1 MKKVLSLLVAVIA
14 MSMAFVSC
22 EKDENSGGKNYND
35 YLEFLLGLPEGLSE
49 EAGNLY
55 VKNVEEV
62 EDFEIVT
69 VLTLTF
75 EKEICVKAICDYV
88 YPTEEMAKL
97 AYEMWLQSWE
107 EMSDVE
113 KSDASYKK
121 RIFTIDFSET
131 PDMFVGLTREEIS
144 ATQGIF

>member
-14 MSMAFVSC
+14 MSMAFVAC
-22 EKDENSGGKNYND
+22 EKDENGGGKNYNS

-49 EAGNLY
+49 EADNLY
-55 VKNVEEV
+55 MKKVEEV
-62 EDFEIVT
+62 EDFEIVY

-75 EKEICVKAICDYV
+75 EKEICVKAIIDYV
-88 YPTEEMAKL
+88 YPTEQMAKI
-97 AYEMWLQSWE
+97 AYEAWLQSGE

-113 KSDASYKK
+113 KTDASYKK

-131 PDMFVGLTREEIS
+131 PDLFVGLTREEIS
-144 ATQGIF
+144 DTQGIF

>member
-14 MSMAFVSC
+14 MSMAFVAC
-22 EKDENSGGKNYND
+22 EKDENGGGKNYNS

-49 EAGNLY
+49 EADNLY
-55 VKNVEEV
+55 MKKVEEV
-62 EDFEIVT
+62 EDFEIVY

-75 EKEICVKAICDYV
+75 EKEICVKAIIDYV
-88 YPTEEMAKL
+88 YPTEAMAKI
-97 AYEMWLQSWE
+97 AYEAWLQSGE

-113 KSDASYKK
+113 KTDASYKK

-131 PDMFVGLTREEIS
+131 PDLFVGLTREEIS
-144 ATQGIF
+144 DTQGIF